1 MRNQFFL
8 EALSL
13 TLFGMGF
20 VFVFLVLMVIFTS
33 IMSFIIERI
42 QPVYNRPSL
51 IDQAPVAEIDTKI
64 KAIIEAAINMHL
76 KR

>member
-33 IMSFIIERI
+33 IMSFIIDKI
-42 QPVYNRPSL
+42 QPVYNRFSV
-51 IDQAPVAEIDTKI
+51 IDQAPVTEIDTKI